1 MDRYGHMK
9 TKHKTAE
16 TKRIGLVGEGN
27 KPVVS
32 VDLLACTL
40 CLKVFPDDVAMIA
53 HWNVD
58 HM

>member
-9 TKHKTAE
+9 TKHKTA
-16 TKRIGLVGEGN
+16 TKPIDLADGEGN